1 MRALLLAATAVLL
14 ASTSLAIACGKERWP
29 VKTGTDADAGSV
41 VTVAQV
47 AQIGDLA
54 ALPAPADPNAQPNSR
69 FAPIETSTF
78 SISAILSVIKR
89 EKDEDYHL
97 VLSDLNDPSVTMI
110 VESPNPDCAVG
121 SVFANQIADVRQTI
135 DDQFGP
141 IRRKRRP
148 GIPVIVTGVAF
159 FDVLHG
165 QEGVAPNGIEL
176 HPLLSIFFQ

>member
-1 MRALLLAATAVLL
+1 MRRISLAAFVFIASATA
-14 ASTSLAIACGKERWP
+14 AFACGTERWA

-47 AQIGDLA
+47 AQISDLA

-69 FAPIETSTF
+69 FAPTETSTF
-78 SISAILSVIKR
+78 MISATLSVIKQ

-97 VLSDLNDPSVTMI
+97 VIANPNDPSTTMI
-110 VESPNPDCAVG
+110 VESPDPHCAVG
-121 SVFANQIADVRQTI
+121 SVFANQIATVRQTI
-135 DDQFGP
+135 DNQFGR

-148 GIPVIVTGVAF
+148 GIPVLVTGVAF
-159 FDVLHG
+159 FDVVHG

-176 HPLLSIFFQ
+176 HPLLSIYFQ